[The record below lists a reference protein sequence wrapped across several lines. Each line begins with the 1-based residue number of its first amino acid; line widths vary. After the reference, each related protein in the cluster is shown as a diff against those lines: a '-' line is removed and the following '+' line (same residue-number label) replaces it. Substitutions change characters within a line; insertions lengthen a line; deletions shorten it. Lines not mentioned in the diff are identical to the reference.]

1 MAFLPNMNKE
11 TLATM
16 MEMLH
21 TGELCD
27 LCIKGNDS
35 QQVHKIHALVLASV
49 SPEFHKHCDRSAD
62 VNEVPF
68 SDNLLREVINLAYE
82 GNCKIDEQFLEE
94 AVEVGVDYQVDVL
107 KEKCQDLLLKSI
119 NPFNMMD
126 YWRISKKLYGVSS
139 ASSGILEYVAK
150 NANHIEKINIQ
161 EMSEQ
166 DLRSLLGHLC
176 LNMSREEALILLND
190 WHDRN
195 RETTE
200 SVCMQLKNLASMPVK
215 RRIPKNTV
223 VSIGGYEQEPSGI
236 IEHFNPLTKAWKVN
250 SNLRIPHLP
259 DIAYHGLEVVEDCL
273 YVLGGYTS
281 SEGGRFLDCL
291 FKYDPRES
299 AEWKC
304 MTPMIYN
311 RCYIS
316 TTVYESQIYAFGGR
330 ASGDVPG
337 RLKTAEV
344 YDPETNKWT
353 EIQPMKHERSD
364 CASVVLD
371 GCIYVIGGFDGENY
385 LSSIEKYDPSTGS
398 WSIVGYMKTA
408 RSGVSA
414 VCVEDRVFIIGGYDG
429 EERLSSVE
437 CFSLGTVNLHC
448 TLHPLCGALQWH
460 PVPSMID
467 RRSNFSACLYD
478 EDKILVMGGFKEELT
493 DGYHPVRG
501 ITNNVEIFDSKE
513 MSWMSAP
520 KLKVPRSAL
529 ASVNYDNGYMKLR

>member
-11 TLATM
+11 TLATL

-27 LCIKGNDS
+27 LSIKGNDAQH

-49 SPEFHKHCDRSAD
+49 SPEFLKHCDRSAD

-68 SDNLLREVINLAYE
+68 SDDLLKEVINVAYE
-82 GNCKIDEQFLEE
+82 GNCKIDEHFLEE
-94 AVEVGVDYQVDVL
+94 AVEVGVNYQVDIL
-107 KEKCQDLLLKSI
+107 KEKCKDLLIKSI
-119 NPFNMMD
+119 NPFNMMNH
-126 YWRISKKLYGVSS
+126 WRISKKLYDVCS
-139 ASSGILEYVAK
+139 ASSEILEYVAK
-150 NANHIEKINIQ
+150 NANHIEKNNIQ

-176 LNMSREEALILLND
+176 LNMSREEALILLNV

-200 SVCMQLKNLASMPVK
+200 SVCKQLKNLASMPVK
-215 RRIPKNTV
+215 RRIPRNTI

-250 SNLRIPHLP
+250 SNLRIPFLP

-281 SEGGRFLDCL
+281 SQGGRFLDCV
-291 FKYDPRES
+291 FKYDPRDS

-311 RCYIS
+311 RCNVS
-316 TTVYESQIYAFGGR
+316 TAVYEDQIYAFGG

-353 EIQPMKHERSD
+353 EIQPMKQERSD

-371 GCIYVIGGFDGENY
+371 GFIYVIGGFDGENF
-385 LSSIEKYDPSTGS
+385 LSSIEKYDPATGS
-398 WSIVGYMKTA
+398 WSTIGYMKTA

-414 VCVEDRVFIIGGYDG
+414 VRVEDRVFIIGGYDG

-437 CFSLGTVNLHC
+437 CFSLGTVNPNC

-478 EDKILVMGGFKEELT
+478 EDKILVMGGSKVFS
-493 DGYHPVRG
+493 DGYHLRR
-501 ITNNVEIFDSKE
+501 ITNDVEIFDSKE

-529 ASVNYDNGYMKLR
+529 ACVNYDNGFMKLR